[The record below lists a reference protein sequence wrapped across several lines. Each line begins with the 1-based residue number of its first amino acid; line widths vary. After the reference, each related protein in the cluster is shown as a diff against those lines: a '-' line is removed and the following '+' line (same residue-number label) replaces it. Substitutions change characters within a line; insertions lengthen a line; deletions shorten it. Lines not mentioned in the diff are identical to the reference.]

1 MRKRL
6 IQFIRKIATRET
18 SGQNIVEMAV
28 LLPFLLFMVLAL
40 YEMAQVFTA
49 YIALVNAAREGAVF
63 ASLNSE
69 LSDSTKV
76 SVDDQLYRDYVDRVK
91 QEILA
96 LELNPQY
103 LSVSRPVSA
112 TLPSAKPSITVT
124 LGYQLQTFVGTV
136 VVPFFGRM
144 GLPSSYGLSY
154 SIGMPIRDGP

>member
-1 MRKRL
+1 M
-6 IQFIRKIATRET
+6 
-18 SGQNIVEMAV
+18 
-28 LLPFLLFMVLAL
+28 PFLLFLVLAL

-69 LSDSTKV
+69 LSDPVKV
-76 SVDDQLYRDYVDRVK
+76 PSDNQLYKDYTDRVK

-103 LSVSRPVSA
+103 LTVSRPVSA
-112 TLPSAKPSITVT
+112 TVAPSTRPSITVT

-136 VVPFFGRM
+136 AVPFFGRM
-144 GLPSSYGLSY
+144 GLPSTYGLSY
-154 SIGMPIRDGP
+154 SVGMPIRDGP